1 MCNLAPT
8 HTVTYNDN
16 TFTYDKGA
24 ENEKSKQKTNESN
37 VFHST
42 LRMSTR
48 LLTRGW

>member
-1 MCNLAPT
+1 M
-8 HTVTYNDN
+8 VIYNDN

-24 ENEKSKQKTNESN
+24 ENEWLKQKTNDSN

-48 LLTRGW
+48 LLMRGW